1 MFGLI
6 KLPDLKKESTK
17 STGGTRKALPHN
29 AEALTRTSTKKNFL
43 QFSTMKMVYLIRLR
57 KIPLLHDTL
66 FRFK

>member
-43 QFSTMKMVYLIRLR
+43 QFSTMKMVYLIR
-57 KIPLLHDTL
+57 
-66 FRFK
+66 